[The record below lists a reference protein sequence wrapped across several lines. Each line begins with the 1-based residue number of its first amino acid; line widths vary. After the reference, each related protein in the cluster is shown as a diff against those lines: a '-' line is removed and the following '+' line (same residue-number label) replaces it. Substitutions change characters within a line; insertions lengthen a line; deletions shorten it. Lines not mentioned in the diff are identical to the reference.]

1 MGAEAAPH
9 NPLHVGPTLPA
20 NPGQLQITIPPP
32 VSEDPFPAASLKA
45 SEGSRGEMLGLLSGV
60 PVIQRLD

>member
-9 NPLHVGPTLPA
+9 NPLHEGPTLPA

-32 VSEDPFPAASLKA
+32 VSEDPFPAASPNT
-45 SEGSRGEMLGLLSGV
+45 SEGSRGEMLSFLSGV
-60 PVIQRLD
+60 PAIQRLD